1 MQLADTAMTLGID
14 PVSRVNRATPA
25 EAARSR
31 GQTGERPPADPA
43 QRRAAARPHPS
54 EPVAEVDSV
63 DTGILSRLGT
73 AHDHDALLPFP
84 IALLMP
90 THYARLGVAEG
101 ASTAEIEAAWRRL
114 RPPGSDAASHTAQR
128 SLTLQAL
135 PWPQG
140 AALESPAV
148 RARQR
153 ELAHAVLADPVRR
166 QVYDRWLAEHRSA
179 ITQAPTTSG
188 WTGWLHSG
196 GVHKRLAIVVGVVAV
211 AALAWFIV

>member
-1 MQLADTAMTLGID
+1 MTLGID
-14 PVSRVNRATPA
+14 PVTRVQRANPA
-25 EAARSR
+25 EPARPR
-31 GQTGERPPADPA
+31 GQTGERQTGAPA
-43 QRRAAARPHPS
+43 QRQGATARPRP
-54 EPVAEVDSV
+54 PVAAEVDSV
-63 DTGILSRLGT
+63 DAGTLSRLGT
-73 AHDHDALLPFP
+73 PHDHDELLPFP

-114 RPPGSDAASHTAQR
+114 RPPGSDAAGHTAHR
-128 SLTLQAL
+128 SQTLQAL

-166 QVYDRWLAEHRSA
+166 AVYDRWLAEHRSA
-179 ITQAPTTSG
+179 ITQAPASSG
-188 WTGWLHSG
+188 WTGWLHNA
-196 GVHKRLAIVVGVVAV
+196 GVHKRLSLAVGLLAA
-211 AALAWFIV
+211 AALVWLLA